1 MQIAVFG
8 TGQVG
13 RTLATA
19 LAAAGHDV
27 CMGSRTK
34 DNPKAAE
41 WVAATGGTAS
51 QDDYA
56 GAASRAGLVLNC
68 TPGNVALEVMNMA
81 GKTPMRGKIVADLSN
96 PLDFSHGFPP
106 RLTVCNN
113 DSLAEQLQRALPET
127 LFVKVWNTM
136 WCGLMVNPGLLQG
149 ERHTVF
155 CCGNDSGAKEEV
167 RRSLLEPLGWKA
179 EDILDLGD
187 IKAARGLE
195 MYLPLWLQIYGAL
208 GHGEFNIRVVNGRA
222 AQRA

>member
-1 MQIAVFG
+1 MQIAIFG
-8 TGQVG
+8 TGTVG
-13 RTLATA
+13 RTLGTA
-19 LAAAGHDV
+19 LVKAGHAV
-27 CMGSRTK
+27 CMASRTA
-34 DNPKAAE
+34 DNEKAAE
-41 WVAATGGTAS
+41 WAASNGSAASHGT
-51 QDDYA
+51 YA
-56 GAASRAGLVLNC
+56 GAAATAGLIINC
-68 TPGNVALEVMNMA
+68 TPGLVSMQVMELA
-81 GKTPMRGKIVADLSN
+81 GKTPLRGKIIADLSN

-106 RLTVCNN
+106 RLTVCND

-195 MYLPLWLQIYGAL
+195 MYQPLWLQIYGAL

-222 AQRA
+222 PQRA